1 MKSKIQNVKIIV
13 ADDHP
18 MLVDGIIGV
27 IREMPFIQLADS
39 ATNGRHLIARLKQT
53 HFDIVLLDLNMPH
66 LDGIE
71 SLKIIRKE
79 FEKVKV
85 IVFTSYGQPEL
96 IREIRKLGAEGYL
109 IKNCS
114 SVELKEAIETVVNGG
129 TWFKGIPSEISNV
142 DDLDDFAKKYQI
154 TPREVEILRNIAEGL
169 TSKEIG
175 EKLFISEFTIN
186 AHRRNICR
194 KLNIYTS
201 VGLLNFVR
209 KHRLI

>member
-1 MKSKIQNVKIIV
+1 MIATLKSIKLIV

-18 MLVDGIIGV
+18 MLVDGILGV
-27 IREMPFIQLADS
+27 IREMPFIELADS
-39 ATNGRHLIARLKQT
+39 ATNGRHLIAKLKQT
-53 HFDIVLLDLNMPH
+53 NFDIVLLDLNMPH

-85 IVFTSYGQPEL
+85 IVFTSYGQQEL

-109 IKNCS
+109 IKNCTS
-114 SVELKEAIETVVNGG
+114 IELKEAIETVATGG
-129 TWFKGIPSEISNV
+129 SWFQGMTLDVSTV
-142 DDLDDFAKKYQI
+142 DELDDFAKKYQI
-154 TPREVEILRNIAEGL
+154 TPREIEILRNIAEGL

>member
-1 MKSKIQNVKIIV
+1 MPVKIII

-18 MLVDGIIGV
+18 MLVDGILGV
-27 IREMPFIQLADS
+27 IREMEIVTLADS
-39 ATNGRHLIARLKQT
+39 ASNGRHLIARLRQI
-53 HFDIVLLDLNMPH
+53 HFDIVLLDLNMPQ

-71 SLKIIRKE
+71 TLKIIKKE
-79 FEKVKV
+79 FPKVKV

-96 IREIRKLGAEGYL
+96 LREIKKLGAEGYL

-114 SVELKEAIETVVNGG
+114 SVELKEAISSVAGG
-129 TWFKGIPSEISNV
+129 AKWFKGTSLNPASEV
-142 DDLDDFAKKYQI
+142 YERDDFLKKYQI
-154 TPREVEILRNIAEGL
+154 TQREVEILKNIAEGY

-209 KHRLI
+209 KNGLI

>member
-1 MKSKIQNVKIIV
+1 MSIKIII

-18 MLVDGIIGV
+18 MLVDGILGV
-27 IREMPFIQLADS
+27 IREMEIVELADS
-39 ATNGRHLIARLKQT
+39 ASNGRHLIARLRQT
-53 HFDIVLLDLNMPH
+53 HFDIVLLDLNMPQ

-71 SLKIIRKE
+71 TLKIIKKE
-79 FEKVKV
+79 FIKVKV

-96 IREIRKLGAEGYL
+96 LREIKKLDAEGYL
-109 IKNCS
+109 VKNCS
-114 SVELKEAIETVVNGG
+114 SVELKEAISAVAGG
-129 TWFKGIPSEISNV
+129 AKWFKGVPSNTVSEVYNR
-142 DDLDDFAKKYQI
+142 DDFLKKYQI
-154 TPREVEILRNIAEGL
+154 TQREVEILRNIAEGY

-209 KHRLI
+209 KNGLI